1 MTPDQTGLSAL
12 ALENVIKVRERGGV
26 CFELTVERMELSAGQ
41 FVALVGPSG
50 SGKSTLLDLM
60 GLVLRPD
67 RVGRFV
73 MHVGGPEP
81 LNLAEADET
90 YLADIRRRHIGYVL
104 QTGGLL
110 PFLTVRQNIMLPGRL
125 CRQVDVKAS
134 TQRLAKRLGISDQ
147 LDKKPAFLSGGQRQR
162 AAIAR
167 ALVHQPWLVLADEP
181 TAAVDQLNAR
191 QIVNEFKSLTSRM
204 GVTVVMVTHDLP
216 LVAEAA
222 DRIFQFDLKMTGGQ
236 NARAFLRERP
246 VVCGKSER
254 QP

>member
-1 MTPDQTGLSAL
+1 MVLIQSGRPAI
-12 ALENVIKVRERGGV
+12 ALEQVTKVRERGGV
-26 CFELTVERMELSAGQ
+26 SFELTVARMELGRGE
-41 FVALVGPSG
+41 FVALAGPSG
-50 SGKSTLLDLM
+50 SGKSTLLDLL

-67 RVGRFV
+67 QAVRFA
-73 MHVGGPEP
+73 MDVGGSVALDLCE
-81 LNLAEADET
+81 AEGHS
-90 YLADIRRRHIGYVL
+90 LSDIRRRLIGYVL

-125 CRQVDVKAS
+125 CRQNDAEAS
-134 TQRLAKRLGISDQ
+134 MRRLADRLGISDQ
-147 LDKKPAFLSGGQRQR
+147 LEKKPAFLSGGQRQR
-162 AAIAR
+162 TAIAR
-167 ALVHQPWLVLADEP
+167 ALVHRPRLVLADEP

-191 QIVNEFKSLTSRM
+191 EIVREFKALTTHM

-222 DRIFQFDLKMTGGQ
+222 DRIFQFDLEITGGQ

-246 VVCGKSER
+246 SICGELER